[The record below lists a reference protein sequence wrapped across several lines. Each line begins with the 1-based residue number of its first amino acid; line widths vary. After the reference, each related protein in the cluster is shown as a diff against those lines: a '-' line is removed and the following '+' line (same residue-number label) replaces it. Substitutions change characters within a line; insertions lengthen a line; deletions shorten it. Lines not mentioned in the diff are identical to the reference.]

1 MKTELLLLNQPD
13 NYFERRNLENRKLNI
28 ERYNMQQYYNYS
40 NENMKGKGKD
50 EYYSDWKKWKWE
62 G

>member
-28 ERYNMQQYYNYS
+28 ERYNMQQYYNY
-40 NENMKGKGKD
+40 NENMKGKSKD

>member
-1 MKTELLLLNQPD
+1 MKTEYLLLNQPD

-28 ERYNMQQYYNYS
+28 ERYKMQQYYNYS

-50 EYYSDWKKWKWE
+50 EYYTMWKKWKWE